1 MNGWNL
7 LRFWLKEQAVEKIIF
22 HETIW
27 GNVILTNDDINEI
40 ILIYFRYANEIT
52 HTHSLSPYFSEI
64 FTHGKNTMSGLFQ
77 NNLGWRG

>member
-1 MNGWNL
+1 M
-7 LRFWLKEQAVEKIIF
+7 
-22 HETIW
+22 
-27 GNVILTNDDINEI
+27 ILTNDDINEI

-77 NNLGWRG
+77 NNLG